1 MKFTFVSFPFVADMQ
16 AYSYHVLADT
26 LSLFVGL
33 LAVYAHRHD
42 DDVDDGGDGSG
53 CGGDKTRKKSPVT
66 NTYGWVRVEP
76 VGALISHIV
85 IISLSFRYIY
95 THTSRL

>member
-1 MKFTFVSFPFVADMQ
+1 MQ

-53 CGGDKTRKKSPVT
+53 GGGDKIRKKSPVT